1 MNCPD
6 VDRLMEYHA
15 GRDRSEALE
24 EHLRTCSECRELLFT
39 IQAVSEAYEQSF
51 EVPEHLIQRVL
62 SGLPQP
68 EASRSGGWRCRAHL
82 GITGA
87 LGALTVLGS
96 LILSGTIGLVGGFG
110 ALVMAG
116 VGGMV
121 SMVIRV
127 RAEQGPSDG
136 PFGPLVSG

>member
-39 IQAVSEAYEQSF
+39 IQAVSRAYEQSF

-68 EASRSGGWRCRAHL
+68 DSSRSAGWQFRADL
-82 GITGA
+82 GVTGA

-96 LILSGTIGLVGGFG
+96 LVLSGTIGLVGGFG

-116 VGGMV
+116 IGATA
-121 SMVIRV
+121 SMVLQA
-127 RAEQGPSDG
+127 RAEHGPSDG
-136 PFGPLVSG
+136 PLGPLVSG